1 MDKKLKSHQ
10 HIPMKEWDKIPPNLR
25 NKIRSKETSLGS
37 TDIKTIPIKED
48 KELTRLYAK
57 ARRYA
62 NWSRFTYMD

>member
-10 HIPMKEWDKIPPNLR
+10 YISPREWGKIPPNLR
-25 NKIRSKETSLGS
+25 NKIRSKETSLGATDVKS
-37 TDIKTIPIKED
+37 TPVKED

-62 NWSRFTYMD
+62 DWSKFTYMN